1 MRALAHFP
9 LARGLLRA
17 YGREQ
22 RVDVS
27 LGVVVVAV
35 TGLAGLVALVV
46 AVRRG
51 VKGKR
56 SHGLGPV
63 SGEWLSRQKVR
74 ERRGPGDT

>member
-1 MRALAHFP
+1 MRALALFP

-46 AVRRG
+46 AVRR
-51 VKGKR
+51 VAKGR
-56 SHGLGPV
+56 RGRELGDV
-63 SGEWLSRQKVR
+63 SGEWLTRQKVR
-74 ERRGPGDT
+74 DRRDP